1 MYDVHGEVR
10 IVLHSEKLNGYEPYD
25 LRANHDMQITGVMV
39 LVGLSFILF
48 EVFPEESVWSI
59 PVRQGDEHMVAVPAS
74 GGFSLLLGQQ
84 EAYKTLIKEQQRF
97 WKRILIEDDDADLI
111 TTFKAVI
118 EESNYNNDVNKICQ

>member
-1 MYDVHGEVR
+1 M
-10 IVLHSEKLNGYEPYD
+10 LHSEKLNGYEPYD
-25 LRANHDMQITGVMV
+25 LRANHDMQITGVVV

-84 EAYKTLIKEQQRF
+84 EAYK
-97 WKRILIEDDDADLI
+97 RILIEDDDADLI